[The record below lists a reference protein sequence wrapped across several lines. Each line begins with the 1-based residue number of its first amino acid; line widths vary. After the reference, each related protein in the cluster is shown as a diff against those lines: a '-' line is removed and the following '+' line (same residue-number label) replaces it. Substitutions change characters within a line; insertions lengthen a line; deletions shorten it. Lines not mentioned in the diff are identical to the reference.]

1 MTILSQFK
9 LEGTSWYLK
18 MKYKILVVED
28 DLVISGEIQKHL
40 LAWGFE
46 VETVCNFDAVITQFA
61 KFDPHLVLL
70 DISLPFYNGYYWC
83 AEIRKISKVPII
95 FLSSTSD
102 NMNIIMAMNMGGD
115 DFIAKPFDLVVLSAK
130 VQAMIRR
137 AYSFQGKSNILAYKD
152 VILNLSNASLEVKG
166 EKVELTKNEFRILQ
180 ILFEHKGE
188 TVSREAIMKHLWDG
202 DCFIDDN
209 TLAVNITR
217 LRKKLEG
224 FSLNNLITTKKGI
237 GYMLED

>member
-1 MTILSQFK
+1 MQSAKGQVGI
-9 LEGTSWYLK
+9 K

-28 DLVISGEIQKHL
+28 DAIISAEIQKHFI
-40 LAWGFE
+40 AWGFE
-46 VETVCNFDAVITQFA
+46 VQTVCDFEAVFSQFA
-61 KFDPHLVLL
+61 MFEPHLVIL

-83 AEIRKISKVPII
+83 TEIRKVSKIPII

-115 DFIAKPFDLVVLSAK
+115 DFVAKPFDLAVLSAK

-137 AYSFQGKSNILAYKD
+137 AYSFQGNSHILEYKG
-152 VILNLSNASLEVKG
+152 VILNLSNASLEVSGK
-166 EKVELTKNEFRILQ
+166 KVELTKNELRILQ

-188 TVSREAIMKHLWDG
+188 TVTREAIMKHLWDG

-209 TLAVNITR
+209 TLAVNLTR

-224 FSLNNLITTKKGI
+224 ISLNDFITTKKGM
-237 GYMLED
+237 GYLLED

>member
-1 MTILSQFK
+1 
-9 LEGTSWYLK
+9 

-28 DLVISGEIQKHL
+28 DAIISAEIQKHFI
-40 LAWGFE
+40 AWGFE
-46 VETVCNFDAVITQFA
+46 VQTVCNFEAVFSQFA
-61 KFDPHLVLL
+61 MFEPHLVIL

-83 AEIRKISKVPII
+83 TEIRKVSKIPII

-115 DFIAKPFDLVVLSAK
+115 DFVAKPFDLAVLSAK

-137 AYSFQGKSNILAYKD
+137 AYSFQGNSHILEYKG
-152 VILNLSNASLEVKG
+152 VILNLSNASLEVSGK
-166 EKVELTKNEFRILQ
+166 KVELTKNELRILQ

-188 TVSREAIMKHLWDG
+188 TVTREAIMKHLWDG

-209 TLAVNITR
+209 TLAVNLTR

-224 FSLNNLITTKKGI
+224 ISLNDFITTKKGM
-237 GYMLED
+237 GYLLED

>member
-1 MTILSQFK
+1 
-9 LEGTSWYLK
+9 

-28 DLVISGEIQKHL
+28 DSIISTEIQKHL
-40 LAWGFE
+40 IAWGFE
-46 VETVCNFDAVITQFA
+46 VQTVCDFEAVFSQFA
-61 KFDPHLVLL
+61 MFEPHLVIL

-83 AEIRKISKVPII
+83 TEIRKVSKIPII

-115 DFIAKPFDLVVLSAK
+115 DFVAKPFDLAVLSAK

-137 AYSFQGKSNILAYKD
+137 AYSFLGNSHILEHKG
-152 VILNLSNASLEVKG
+152 VILNLSNASLEVSG
-166 EKVELTKNEFRILQ
+166 EKVELTKNELRILQ

-209 TLAVNITR
+209 TLAVNLTR

-224 FSLNNLITTKKGI
+224 ISLNDFITTKKGI

>member
-1 MTILSQFK
+1 
-9 LEGTSWYLK
+9 

-28 DLVISGEIQKHL
+28 DFIISGEIQKHL

-46 VETVCNFDAVITQFA
+46 VQTVCDFEAVLSQFV
-61 KFDPHLVLL
+61 KFEPHLVIL

-83 AEIRKISKVPII
+83 TEIRKVSKIPII
-95 FLSSTSD
+95 FLSSSSD

-115 DFIAKPFDLVVLSAK
+115 DFVAKPFDLAVLSAK
-130 VQAMIRR
+130 VQALIRR
-137 AYSFQGKSNILAYKD
+137 AYSFQGNSHILEHKG
-152 VILNLSNASLEVKG
+152 VILNLSNASLEVSGK
-166 EKVELTKNEFRILQ
+166 KVELTKNEFRILQ

-209 TLAVNITR
+209 TLAVNLTR
-217 LRKKLEG
+217 LRKKLEEI
-224 FSLNNLITTKKGI
+224 SLNDFITTKKGM
-237 GYMLED
+237 GYLLED

>member
-1 MTILSQFK
+1 MQSAKGQVGI
-9 LEGTSWYLK
+9 K

-28 DLVISGEIQKHL
+28 DSIISAEIQKHFI
-40 LAWGFE
+40 AWGFE
-46 VETVCNFDAVITQFA
+46 VQTVCDFEAVFSQFA
-61 KFDPHLVLL
+61 MFEPHLVIL

-83 AEIRKISKVPII
+83 SEIRKVSKIPII

-115 DFIAKPFDLVVLSAK
+115 GFVAKPFDLAVLSAK

-137 AYSFQGKSNILAYKD
+137 AYSFQGNSHILEYKG
-152 VILNLSNASLEVKG
+152 VILNLSNASLEVSGK
-166 EKVELTKNEFRILQ
+166 KVELTKNELRILQ

-188 TVSREAIMKHLWDG
+188 TVTREAIMKHLWDG

-209 TLAVNITR
+209 TLAVNLTR

-224 FSLNNLITTKKGI
+224 ISLNDFITTKKGM
-237 GYMLED
+237 GYLLED